1 MAEQNPHSPQWS
13 GTDPAEAAAVAMPN
27 TNGTEPP
34 LFSDEERQF
43 LVALLSHQQVC
54 ALLSQ
59 PADKQMAAS
68 VQAKLSD

>member
-1 MAEQNPHSPQWS
+1 MTEP
-13 GTDPAEAAAVAMPN
+13 DAAVVTQN
-27 TNGTEPP
+27 VQVNGTEPP

-43 LVALLSHQQVC
+43 LAALLSHQQVC